1 MTPLDATAAASG
13 VGVDPATV
21 REQAESVLDQVLTA
35 ADVPRPEA
43 TRRAGVLGRTGR
55 DGMHGEP
62 LSRMLAEMQSV
73 ARAHPRGQW

>member
-1 MTPLDATAAASG
+1 M
-13 VGVDPATV
+13 
-21 REQAESVLDQVLTA
+21 LDQVLTA
-35 ADVPRPEA
+35 ADVERSEAPR
-43 TRRAGVLGRTGR
+43 RSGVLGRTGR